1 MQWHQRGG
9 WPASGAGGGCTS
21 PPEADRSTRVTGVQ
35 VHHPAGQCL
44 RTLSKRVGR
53 LGVRGVELARGA
65 GVGRHG
71 DARVG
76 DGTAGPDGRDHV
88 RELEARPSG
97 LVLGESAADLGA
109 GDVGAGGRGRG
120 LARGRVAST
129 VGDMGWF
136 VVLVYGGGA
145 GLITWAVCLA
155 GIAASSYAG
164 RVGRFLLGWPFW
176 SIPPLLLAV
185 AWWFASRRLGMTSTY
200 AFWIAFGGTGAW
212 VLSALWVGV
221 YGSVRWKQLMRGCV
235 ALRRR

>member
-1 MQWHQRGG
+1 VSSWH
-9 WPASGAGGGCTS
+9 A
-21 PPEADRSTRVTGVQ
+21 
-35 VHHPAGQCL
+35 
-44 RTLSKRVGR
+44 
-53 LGVRGVELARGA
+53 
-65 GVGRHG
+65 
-71 DARVG
+71 
-76 DGTAGPDGRDHV
+76 
-88 RELEARPSG
+88 G
-97 LVLGESAADLGA
+97 LVSAAMATPVWVTVLLALMAVTTSGSLKRALRVLFLVSPLLTWVLAMLVLAVADA
-109 GDVGAGGRGRG
+109 DW
-120 LARGRVAST
+120 ARGRVAST